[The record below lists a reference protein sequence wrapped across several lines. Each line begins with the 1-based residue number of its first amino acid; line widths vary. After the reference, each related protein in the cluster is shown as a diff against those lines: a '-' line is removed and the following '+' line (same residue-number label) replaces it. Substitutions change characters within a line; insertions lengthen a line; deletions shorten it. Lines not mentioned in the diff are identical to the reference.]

1 MFRFLVLSIL
11 ILTATISFGHK
22 CYDEADPD
30 CENESDIKCV
40 NCECI
45 NCKNEENNCVS
56 GDMQVVEQT
65 KGIVRV
71 SQLSEDDVI
80 IGIMGA
86 EQTSTWCKV
95 TAIFPAAHG
104 QNRIT
109 HDGFTPGHMVLNSSV
124 HVQPYG
130 HKGEVRNGPVFTLAT
145 DCDATL
151 NVEGRAFTPISTDF
165 CPHELSWSEYLSLI
179 GAIRRVTSQTGNFW
193 FDLDAYHDNDTA
205 MVPRWIDQAPAICR
219 EILRCAREEQCQKFE
234 QVMQGFVFEHLNSP
248 YLERMLRLY
257 PNLGSDV
264 NKVPAG
270 TISEVVRSH
279 DRSSEQLIVALIA
292 AGGAMML
299 LLIIAVAV
307 LLYRRRAMKKKA
319 TDDLVILN
327 QKQLLVQ
334 ADDLNA

>member
-130 HKGEVRNGPVFTLAT
+130 HKGEVAAIFSTASSFSHTFSGILTISIEFFLEFCSSMSILSYNSSISSSCSFTRFLVA
-145 DCDATL
+145 CSSLLSWL
-151 NVEGRAFTPISTDF
+151 NV
-165 CPHELSWSEYLSLI
+165 
-179 GAIRRVTSQTGNFW
+179 
-193 FDLDAYHDNDTA
+193 
-205 MVPRWIDQAPAICR
+205 
-219 EILRCAREEQCQKFE
+219 AREC
-234 QVMQGFVFEHLNSP
+234 GFQRIFGIFQFSFLN
-248 YLERMLRLY
+248 LE
-257 PNLGSDV
+257 G
-264 NKVPAG
+264 
-270 TISEVVRSH
+270 EF
-279 DRSSEQLIVALIA
+279 
-292 AGGAMML
+292 
-299 LLIIAVAV
+299 
-307 LLYRRRAMKKKA
+307 
-319 TDDLVILN
+319 
-327 QKQLLVQ
+327 
-334 ADDLNA
+334 